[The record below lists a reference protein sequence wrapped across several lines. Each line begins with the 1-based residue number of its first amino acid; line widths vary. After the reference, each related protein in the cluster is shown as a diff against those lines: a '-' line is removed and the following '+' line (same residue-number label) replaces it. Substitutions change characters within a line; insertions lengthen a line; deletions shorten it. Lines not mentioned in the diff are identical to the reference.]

1 MVMVLKL
8 KGSSI
13 IEVVVAIFI
22 ISLSIALSGVLFNNV
37 FSSSDRL
44 LKQRAW
50 YDVNQMLC
58 QAELSKDTEAFIIEK
73 NHYTLSKQ
81 AQMIDESKGLWRLQI
96 EARQINEKVLAIRR
110 IYLEIPT
117 PDED

>member
-1 MVMVLKL
+1 MTV

-22 ISLSIALSGVLFNNV
+22 ISMSIALSGVLFNTV

-50 YDVNQMLC
+50 YDTNHLVN
-58 QAELSKDTEAFIIEK
+58 EVITTKNTEPLILEK
-73 NHYTLSKQ
+73 QLYTVSKQ
-81 AQMIDESKGLWRLQI
+81 TQLMDEAKGLWLI
-96 EARQINEKVLAIRR
+96 QINATQGEDKLLASRR
-110 IYLEIPT
+110 LYIEIPVN
-117 PDED
+117 ED